1 MEARGSFNL
10 DTLLH
15 TKFTDTELFSE
26 AANHKRKY
34 GYYCDAPFK
43 SKKYVDYWQ
52 EQKDRCL
59 NGFTNPKTGVKI
71 TGYHYF
77 FLNFKKLQILTDTSK
92 DTIESDR
99 MEDFPRFWAIHFH
112 FLWAVEEAKRAGK
125 HLCLLKP
132 RGTGFSELFSSMGA
146 RDYTLKE
153 KWRSFYFVSNE
164 GFLNKDGIVTKAWEN
179 LEFLNSETERAFR
192 HLRQAKNQDLHRR
205 ASKIDPK
212 TGNEE
217 WTGGEIIGRII
228 DDPNKVRGA
237 RGNVYFE
244 EGGSF
249 PKVDAAWNMTRP
261 LVEQGGIAWAMIILW
276 GTGGEQG
283 KGIQGLD
290 DIFRSPL
297 AYNCLPF
304 DNCWDEQI
312 GKDHGFFFPVW
323 ACMDKYMDKDGNPD
337 FNAGKEHH
345 EKERRQSRKNPG
357 TRHPAAARNHHAKQA
372 CGHERSGIR
381 PADAATDPPPVH

>member
-164 GFLNKDGIVTKAWEN
+164 GFL
-179 LEFLNSETERAFR
+179 
-192 HLRQAKNQDLHRR
+192 
-205 ASKIDPK
+205 
-212 TGNEE
+212 
-217 WTGGEIIGRII
+217 
-228 DDPNKVRGA
+228 
-237 RGNVYFE
+237 
-244 EGGSF
+244 
-249 PKVDAAWNMTRP
+249 
-261 LVEQGGIAWAMIILW
+261 
-276 GTGGEQG
+276 
-283 KGIQGLD
+283 
-290 DIFRSPL
+290 
-297 AYNCLPF
+297 
-304 DNCWDEQI
+304 
-312 GKDHGFFFPVW
+312 
-323 ACMDKYMDKDGNPD
+323 
-337 FNAGKEHH
+337 
-345 EKERRQSRKNPG
+345 
-357 TRHPAAARNHHAKQA
+357 
-372 CGHERSGIR
+372 
-381 PADAATDPPPVH
+381 